1 MITQLGMNNF
11 IVTLA
16 MQLVLRGLALML
28 NKGNY
33 ISGTPKLFNWL
44 GAGRVGPTYAFILLT
59 VFALIGIYMY
69 VRNSRSG
76 DRLRAQGQRWTLAA
90 VAISSIVAAGIIW
103 LVLDWIGA
111 VPVQIIFTGLA
122 FVVANYYL
130 TNSRFGRQLYAVGGN
145 ADAAR
150 ASGFS
155 PKRTITIAYMISGF
169 LAAVAAWMLL
179 GRLGEAT
186 DKTGVNL
193 TLETVAASV
202 IGGVAL
208 TGGYGSVLGA
218 FSGVLLLS
226 IVDNGLNLM
235 QVNPFWVNG
244 IRGAIIL
251 AAIFIEAQKF
261 RFKPRVTRS
270 KESP

>member
-1 MITQLGMNNF
+1 
-11 IVTLA
+11 
-16 MQLVLRGLALML
+16 
-28 NKGNY
+28 
-33 ISGTPKLFNWL
+33 
-44 GAGRVGPTYAFILLT
+44 
-59 VFALIGIYMY
+59 
-69 VRNSRSG
+69 
-76 DRLRAQGQRWTLAA
+76 
-90 VAISSIVAAGIIW
+90 
-103 LVLDWIGA
+103 
-111 VPVQIIFTGLA
+111 
-122 FVVANYYL
+122 
-130 TNSRFGRQLYAVGGN
+130 
-145 ADAAR
+145 
-150 ASGFS
+150 
-155 PKRTITIAYMISGF
+155 MISGF

-251 AAIFIEAQKF
+251 AAIFVEAQKF